1 MDSFPLSGW
10 LIMLV
15 PPILM
20 ITSVVLFY
28 LRELRKEKL
37 ENELSCAR
45 HGIEGL
51 TWNRQPHIDRPDSL
65 FAAHAGNWHL
75 VRQS

>member
-10 LIMLV
+10 LIMIV

-28 LRELRKEKL
+28 LRELKKEKL
-37 ENELSCAR
+37 ENEL
-45 HGIEGL
+45 L
-51 TWNRQPHIDRPDSL
+51 RQDTESRD
-65 FAAHAGNWHL
+65 
-75 VRQS
+75 